1 MATATY
7 NVQDLIAAKALAII
21 SNQLPLVRHLNHDY
35 EDKFAEVTDDHRIGQ
50 TIRIPKPAR
59 RNNTISSGWAINVQ
73 PVVEEVTSLTINT
86 TAQDSTAFQDPDL
99 ALLTVDP
106 EKNADSWAKKYIK
119 PRVSKM
125 ANDIEAN
132 LYGTMLTGI
141 YNLVGTAGTVPQSSQ
156 TWSDAVQK
164 LDENLAPGDERCA
177 LLTSAS
183 VSGMREALKG
193 TFVKEISEAALIK
206 GFISELYGT
215 DNYQTEIV
223 SSHTNGTFGTDTVV
237 TQNSGSPQT
246 GSSIITTG
254 WTSTHGVLAGDIIT
268 FAGVNAINYVTKAAL
283 SNLQQFVVTAAATNA
298 SGTTTLVISPAI
310 TTSGPDQTVSA
321 APSIN
326 AVVTFI
332 GSSATAYR
340 RNLMFHKDAF
350 TVAFADLYLPKNI
363 EMAARKSANGI
374 KLRYT
379 RQWDI
384 VNSQLYDRIDAY
396 FGIAP
401 LYPQWATQI
410 TE

>member
-50 TIRIPKPAR
+50 TIRIPKPPR
-59 RNNTISSGWAINVQ
+59 RNSTISNGWAINVQ
-73 PVVEEVTSLTINT
+73 PMAEEVTSLTINT
-86 TAQDSTAFQDPDL
+86 TAQDSTAFADADL

-106 EKNADSWAKKYIK
+106 EKNGDAWARKYIK

-132 LYGTMLTGI
+132 LYGVIVANT

-164 LDENLAPGDERCA
+164 LDENLAPQDERCA

-193 TFVKEISEAALIK
+193 TFVREVSEPALIK
-206 GFISELYGT
+206 GFISDLYGT
-215 DNYQTEIV
+215 ENYQSEIV

-246 GSSIITTG
+246 GSTLITTG
-254 WTSTHGVLAGDIIT
+254 WTGTHGVAAGDIFT
-268 FAGVNAINYVTKAAL
+268 MTGVYAINYVTKAQL
-283 SNLQQFVVTAAATNA
+283 SNLQQFVVTSAGTNS
-298 SGTTTLVISPAI
+298 SGTLTLNISPSI
-310 TTSGPDQTVSA
+310 ITSGPDQTVSA
-321 APSIN
+321 APAIN
-326 AVVTFI
+326 TTLTFV

-340 RNLMFHKDAF
+340 RNIMFHKDAF
-350 TVAFADLYLPKNI
+350 TVAFADLYLPRNI